1 MNYDVTETLIDLG
14 SVSADTKGAN
24 KSINDFE
31 NGLQPVLGLA
41 DD

>member
-1 MNYDVTETLIDLG
+1 MQYEENNTLIDLG

-24 KSINDFE
+24 QSINDFE
-31 NGLQPVLGLA
+31 NGLQPVLGLS